1 MPPLPQ
7 PKRLRKIPPLSNT
20 EVKNAIEVSIVEE
33 VMVNGAGIAEI
44 AAIVVAVVV
53 ESQEKTMTDSQLK
66 LERSPS
72 QEEEETTVET
82 EAAKG
87 VTEAM
92 REVNTAVA
100 IAMEPVEASA
110 QERREQLNLPSL
122 RISNEKFEKKV
133 WDLI

>member
-1 MPPLPQ
+1 LPPLPQ

-53 ESQEKTMTDSQLK
+53 ESQERTMTDSQLK

-72 QEEEETTVET
+72 QEEEVATVET

-87 VTEAM
+87 ATEAM

>member
-1 MPPLPQ
+1 LPPLPQ
-7 PKRLRKIPPLSNT
+7 PKRQRKIPPLSNT

-33 VMVNGAGIAEI
+33 VMVNGAGIEEI

-53 ESQEKTMTDSQLK
+53 ESQERTMTDSQLK

-72 QEEEETTVET
+72 QEEEVATVET

-87 VTEAM
+87 ATEAM

>member
-7 PKRLRKIPPLSNT
+7 PKRPRKIPPLSNT

-53 ESQEKTMTDSQLK
+53 ESQERTMTDSQLK

-72 QEEEETTVET
+72 QEEEVTTVET

-87 VTEAM
+87 ATEAM